1 MKRNRCLASLILTMF
16 CCLGF
21 VIHAEKFEGK
31 LQVVT
36 FNNMDK
42 KTEGFS
48 SGIGYNGATEL
59 EIIVKGDKVLV
70 KNKSLFYSTL
80 YDPESGFVYYWSE
93 KLGEGI
99 SIDYKKYCEMFQVFT
114 KKDRRFLF
122 TVIPGYTYNLSVVT
136 DKIKSFGYPATF
148 LSGRIENNFA
158 GVDVDL
164 ELIPSMSI
172 PLGLNMTLT
181 YGMDI
186 EGFVSKF
193 RWTMDNRVALVG
205 QFKGYQGIDVK
216 SMDMSY
222 QPTEEDFKIPDSV
235 KIKKKG
241 TKDLHGYC
249 KKLGK
254 YLRKNNL
261 FPDQTNSEV
270 IYELNEDEWSY

>member
-1 MKRNRCLASLILTMF
+1 MF

-21 VIHAEKFEGK
+21 SIHAEKFEGK

-70 KNKSLFYSTL
+70 NNKSLFYSTL
-80 YDPESGFVYYWSE
+80 YDPESGFVYFWSE

-99 SIDYKKYCEMFQVFT
+99 SIDYQKYCEMFQVFT
-114 KKDRRFLF
+114 KKDRKFLF

-136 DKIKSFGYPATF
+136 DKIESFGHPAQF
-148 LSGRIENNFA
+148 LSGRIENKTA

-164 ELIPSMSI
+164 EIIPSISI
-172 PLGLNMTLT
+172 PFGLNMALT
-181 YGMDI
+181 YGIDI

-235 KIKKKG
+235 IIKKKG
-241 TKDLHGYC
+241 PADLHGYC

-254 YLRKNNL
+254 YLKKNNL

-270 IYELNEDEWSY
+270 IYELNENEWSY